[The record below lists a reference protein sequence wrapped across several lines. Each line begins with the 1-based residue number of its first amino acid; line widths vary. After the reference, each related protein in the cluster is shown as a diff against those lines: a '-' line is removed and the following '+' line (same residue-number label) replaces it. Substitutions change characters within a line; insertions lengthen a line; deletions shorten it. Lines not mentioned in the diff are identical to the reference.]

1 MMTTMMTTMMMME
14 HGTSKAFAL
23 VQIINW
29 VKLVAHSC
37 TSLQSPVANETEAD
51 VVDESLHTKGR
62 QIDSNCTPW
71 SFPVPPTVQP
81 CSSAM
86 SSITLPACLPSQ
98 TPLET
103 PWLSLFLFSVSSLFL
118 SLFFFLKKKKSHDGS
133 PTIHLPCAI
142 FVLFLIYFGC
152 QKALMKI
159 FSLES
164 PSF

>member
-1 MMTTMMTTMMMME
+1 MMMTTMMTTMMMME

-81 CSSAM
+81 VRHGHFM
-86 SSITLPACLPSQ
+86 
-98 TPLET
+98 PLT
-103 PWLSLFLFSVSSLFL
+103 FSGWIQ
-118 SLFFFLKKKKSHDGS
+118 GS
-133 PTIHLPCAI
+133 RGNGEN
-142 FVLFLIYFGC
+142 Y
-152 QKALMKI
+152 KAR
-159 FSLES
+159 
-164 PSF
+164 PG